1 MMIAVRA
8 NVRTAQAASV
18 SSHGALKVAFN
29 GGAVT
34 GLLVV
39 ALGLLSVGVFY
50 MVVKS
55 MHPEGKHAID
65 SLIGLALGS
74 SLISVF
80 ARLGGGIYT
89 KAADVG
95 ADLVGKIEQNLN
107 EDDPRNPATIA
118 DNVGD
123 NVGDCAG
130 MAADVF
136 ETYAVSL
143 IGGVLVGALT
153 AGAQDANAAVI
164 YPFVLCGLSIIS
176 SIIGIGWVNFVK
188 QTPTTALVCGVAVSG
203 LISAGLFWWATQ
215 AIFGATVSLNGVS
228 IASSALF
235 RWPRDDAARRLD
247 HQLLH

>member
-1 MMIAVRA
+1 MPLAFLLQNGLPISIALAAVGLVVALLLIRQILSASPGNTKMQEIGGAVQAGAKAYLNRQIMAIVPIALIILVAIWRLRDTATAVGFIVGAVCSLAAGYIGMMIAVRA
-8 NVRTAQAASV
+8 NVRTAQAAST

-50 MVVKS
+50 MIVKG

-95 ADLVGKIEQNLN
+95 ADLVNIA
-107 EDDPRNPATIA
+107 PAEGIHVHILARVRIA
-118 DNVGD
+118 RLRKDYRRVND
-123 NVGDCAG
+123 R
-130 MAADVF
+130 
-136 ETYAVSL
+136 
-143 IGGVLVGALT
+143 
-153 AGAQDANAAVI
+153 I
-164 YPFVLCGLSIIS
+164 Y
-176 SIIGIGWVNFVK
+176 
-188 QTPTTALVCGVAVSG
+188 
-203 LISAGLFWWATQ
+203 
-215 AIFGATVSLNGVS
+215 
-228 IASSALF
+228 
-235 RWPRDDAARRLD
+235 ARR
-247 HQLLH
+247 